1 MALKK
6 LLVALT
12 TTRAVE
18 GKDRRVRFAAGKV
31 VDLNE
36 EELTLLDTL
45 TKKTGKLHYR
55 DPIQEG
61 GGKMVASD
69 PEVVVVPDFAG
80 QDVAIRSKSVDQLK
94 AYLDFHGVEYANN
107 ANKAAL
113 TDLATK
119 HEAGQTDDKSG
130 GSGGSGEGS
139 GEGSGDPD
147 GGL

>member
-12 TTRAVE
+12 TVRAVE
-18 GKDRRVRFAAGKV
+18 VDGKSEDRRVRFAAGKV
-31 VDLNE
+31 VDLTE
-36 EELTLLDTL
+36 AELSLLDTL

-61 GGKMVASD
+61 GGKVIASE
-69 PEVVVVPDFAG
+69 PEVVDVPDYAG
-80 QDVAIRSKSVDQLK
+80 QDVLIDSKTVDQLK

-107 ANKAAL
+107 ANKTSL
-113 TDLATK
+113 VELAK
-119 HEAGQTDDKSG
+119 QHEAGQTDDKSG
-130 GSGGSGEGS
+130 GSTDSGA
-139 GEGSGDPD
+139 GDPD